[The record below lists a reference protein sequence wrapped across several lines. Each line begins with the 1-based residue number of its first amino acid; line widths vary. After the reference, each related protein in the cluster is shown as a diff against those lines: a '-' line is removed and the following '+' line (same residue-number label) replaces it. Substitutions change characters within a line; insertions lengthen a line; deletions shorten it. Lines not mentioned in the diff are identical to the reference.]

1 MPSPDLTPAA
11 PIRRQYPAAE
21 RLDLVETLHGR
32 EVADPYRWLEDAAD
46 PRTEAWEAAQEEL
59 LAAARK
65 TWPATGRFAARLE
78 ELLAGGEV
86 SVPAW
91 RGRRLF
97 FSRRLPGQEHAVLL
111 TADPD
116 GAERVL
122 IDPMLLDPAG
132 TTVLDGWTPSV
143 EGDRLA
149 YLVSEAGTEESVLYV
164 LDVATGKPVEGP
176 ITRAK
181 FTPVAWLPGGEAYFY
196 VRKLAPELV
205 PADERQY
212 HRRILLHRVGT
223 DPDTD
228 DVEVFGAD
236 QPTNYHGASVTRD
249 GRWLTVT
256 TSPGTAPRNDLW
268 IADLGAADIDTA
280 DINAADI
287 NTADINA
294 ADINTAG
301 PERPRLLPVQV
312 GVDAQT
318 GIAFG
323 RPGTALAGRVFLFTD
338 RDAPRG
344 RICVAD
350 APDADSAAGL
360 DYAAWRDLIPEDP
373 GAVLESYAILDGPRL
388 ERPLLAVVRTR
399 HAVAELALH
408 DALTGARVGEVA
420 LPGLGS
426 VAGLSRRPEGGHEL
440 WFGYNDF
447 TTPVAIHHYDALADQ
462 TSLWAATPGEIRVP
476 EVRTR
481 QVTYASADGTPV
493 RMFVIDD
500 GGHDG
505 PRPTI
510 LYGYGGFNIP
520 LQPAFNPRVLAW
532 VEAGGAY
539 AVAGLR
545 GGSEE
550 GEEWHRAGMMANK
563 QNVYDDFD
571 AAGDWLVGHGVATRD
586 RLGVYGGS
594 NGGLLV
600 GVALTQHPEKYAAVL
615 CWAPLL
621 DMVRYERFGLG
632 VTWNEEYGSA
642 QIPEQFGWLIG
653 YSPYHHVVE
662 GVDYPPTLF
671 MVFDGD
677 TRVDPL
683 HARKLAAAL
692 QHATAGP
699 VERRPILY
707 RMERE
712 AGHGMRAVSRTI
724 GAGAEMLGFL
734 AAQLGLDA
742 QPRGDRE

>member
-1 MPSPDLTPAA
+1 MPSDPTSDITGL
-11 PIRRQYPAAE
+11 QYPPAE

-32 EVADPYRWLEDAAD
+32 EVADPYRWLEDADD
-46 PRTEAWEAAQEEL
+46 PRTETWEASQDEL

-86 SVPAW
+86 SVPVW
-91 RGRRLF
+91 RGQRRF
-97 FSRRLPGQEHAVLL
+97 FSRRLPGHEHAVLL
-111 TADPD
+111 TVDPD
-116 GAERVL
+116 GTERVL
-122 IDPMLLDPAG
+122 IDPMGLDPAG
-132 TTVLDGWTPSV
+132 TTVLDGWSPSV
-143 EGDRLA
+143 EGDRLG
-149 YLVSEAGTEESVLYV
+149 YLVSAAGTEESVLYV
-164 LDVATGKPVEGP
+164 LDVATGQLVEGP
-176 ITRAK
+176 ITRTK
-181 FTPVAWLPGGEAYFY
+181 FTPVAWLPGGEAFYY

-228 DVEVFGAD
+228 DVEIFGAD
-236 QPTNYHGASVTRD
+236 QPMTNYHHASVTRD
-249 GRWLTVT
+249 GRWLTVS
-256 TSPGTAPRNDLW
+256 TSQGTAPRNDLW
-268 IADLGAADIDTA
+268 IADLEAC
-280 DINAADI
+280 
-287 NTADINA
+287 
-294 ADINTAG
+294 G
-301 PERPRLLPVQV
+301 PRQPRLLPVQV
-312 GVDAQT
+312 GVDAQVD
-318 GIAFG
+318 IAFG
-323 RPGTALAGRVFLFTD
+323 RPGTALAGRVLLFTD

-350 APDADSAAGL
+350 TADIDSTDINAADIDTADIDTADIDTAGIGSTSGL
-360 DYAAWRDLIPEDP
+360 DYAAWRDLVPEDQ
-373 GAVLESYAILDGPRL
+373 GAVLTSYTILDGPRL
-388 ERPLLAVVRTR
+388 ERPLIAVLWSR
-399 HAVAELALH
+399 HAVAELTLH
-408 DALTGARVGEVA
+408 DALTGERVGQVP

-426 VAGLSRRPEGGHEL
+426 LAGLSRRPDGGHEL

-447 TTPVAIHHYDALADQ
+447 TTPVAIHRYDALTHQ
-462 TSLWAATPGEIRVP
+462 TSLWAATPGEIEIP
-476 EVRTR
+476 AVRTR
-481 QVTYASADGTPV
+481 QVTYTSADGTEV
-493 RMFVIDD
+493 RMFVMDD

-505 PRPTI
+505 PRPAV

-520 LQPAFNPRVLAW
+520 LPPAFNPRILAW

-539 AVAGLR
+539 AVANLR

-550 GEEWHRAGMMANK
+550 GEQWHRAGMMAHK
-563 QNVYDDFD
+563 QNVYDDFH
-571 AAGDWLVGHGVATRD
+571 AAGDWLVDNGVTTRD
-586 RLGVYGGS
+586 RLGIHGGS

-600 GVALTQHPEKYAAVL
+600 GVAMTQHPEKYSAVL

-642 QIPEQFGWLIG
+642 DIPEQFGWLIG
-653 YSPYHHVVE
+653 YSPYHHVEQGVE
-662 GVDYPPTLF
+662 YPATLF

-699 VERRPILY
+699 VDQRPILY

-734 AAQLGLDA
+734 AAHTGLDVQA
-742 QPRGDRE
+742 REGR

>member
-1 MPSPDLTPAA
+1 MSA
-11 PIRRQYPAAE
+11 REYPAAE

-32 EVADPYRWLEDAAD
+32 EVADPYRWLEDAGD
-46 PRTEAWEAAQEEL
+46 PRTAAWEAAQDEL

-91 RGRRLF
+91 RGARRF
-97 FSRRLPGQEHAVLL
+97 FSRRRPGQEHAVLL
-111 TADPD
+111 IVDPD
-116 GAERVL
+116 GAERIL
-122 IDPMLLDPAG
+122 IDPMVLDPSG
-132 TTVLDGWTPSV
+132 TTVLDGWSPSV
-143 EGDRLA
+143 EGDRLG

-164 LDVATGKPVEGP
+164 LDVATGQRIEGP
-176 ITRAK
+176 ITRTK
-181 FTPVAWLPGGEAYFY
+181 FTPVAWLPGGEAFYY

-223 DPDTD
+223 DPDAD
-228 DVEVFGAD
+228 DVEIFGAD
-236 QPTNYHGASVTRD
+236 QPMTNYHSASVTRD
-249 GRWLTVT
+249 GRWLTVS
-256 TSPGTAPRNDLW
+256 TSQGTAPRNDLW
-268 IADLGAADIDTA
+268 VADLEAS
-280 DINAADI
+280 
-287 NTADINA
+287 
-294 ADINTAG
+294 G
-301 PERPRLLPVQV
+301 PRQPRLLPVQV
-312 GVDAQT
+312 GVDAQVD
-318 GIAFG
+318 IAFG
-323 RPGTALAGRVFLFTD
+323 RPDTALAGRAFLFTD

-350 APDADSAAGL
+350 TADITTPDIDNIDIENADIDDAETDGASGL
-360 DYAAWRDLIPEDP
+360 AYAAWRDLIPEDP
-373 GAVLESYAILDGPRL
+373 GAVLDSYTILDGPRL
-388 ERPLLAVVRTR
+388 ERPLIAVSWSR
-399 HAVAELALH
+399 HAVAELTLH
-408 DALTGARVGEVA
+408 DALTGERVGRVP

-426 VAGLSRRPEGGHEL
+426 LAGLSRRPEGGHEL

-447 TTPVAIHHYDALADQ
+447 TTPVAVHRYDALADR
-462 TSLWAATPGEIRVP
+462 TTLWAATPGEIEIP
-476 EVRTR
+476 AVRTR
-481 QVTYASADGTPV
+481 QVTYTSADGTQV
-493 RMFVIDD
+493 RMFVMDD
-500 GGHDG
+500 GAHDD

-510 LYGYGGFNIP
+510 LYGYGGFNISLP
-520 LQPAFNPRVLAW
+520 PAFNPRILAW
-532 VEAGGAY
+532 VEAGGAF
-539 AVAGLR
+539 AVANLR
-545 GGSEE
+545 GGCEE
-550 GEEWHRAGMMANK
+550 GEQWHRAGMMANK
-563 QNVYDDFD
+563 QNVYDDFH
-571 AAGDWLVGHGVATRD
+571 AAGDWLVEHGVTTRD

-600 GVALTQHPEKYAAVL
+600 GVALTQHPEKYSAVL

-642 QIPEQFGWLIG
+642 DIPEQFGWLIG
-653 YSPYHHVVE
+653 YSPYHHVE
-662 GVDYPPTLF
+662 RGVDYPPTLF

-699 VERRPILY
+699 LERRPILY

-712 AGHGMRAVSRTI
+712 AGHGMRAVSRTV

-734 AAQLGLDA
+734 AAHLGLDV
-742 QPRGDRE
+742 QVREGR